1 MFQLLS
7 AGGVLVWPILLC
19 SVFGLAIVME
29 RLSVLR
35 RRRVVP
41 PFLLD
46 EVRDLLGREIS
57 AERIQELRQNS
68 PLGEVFAA
76 GLHNPSRDRSVLKE
90 TLEEAGRHV
99 VQRLSKNLNALSTI
113 AAITPLMGLLGT
125 VIGMIKVFAAIH
137 TFGSGEVEV
146 LSSGIAEALITTAAG
161 LSVGIPCLVLHQFL
175 RSRVNKLAMDL
186 EQQSL
191 LLLDLLDQ
199 TRNPS
204 A

>member
-1 MFQLLS
+1 M
-7 AGGVLVWPILLC
+7 WPILLC
-19 SVFGLAIVME
+19 SVLGLAIAIE
-29 RLSVLR
+29 RSSVLR
-35 RRRVVP
+35 RRRVAP

-46 EVRDLLGREIS
+46 EVRDLLGSAQIS
-57 AERIQELRQNS
+57 PERLHALRRQS

-76 GLHNPSRDRSVLKE
+76 GLHNPSRDRAVLKE

-99 VQRLSKNLNALSTI
+99 VQRLSKNLNALNTI
-113 AAITPLMGLLGT
+113 AAVTPLMGLLGT
-125 VIGMIKVFAAIH
+125 VIGMIRVFAAIH

-175 RSRVNKLAMDL
+175 RSRVNALAMDL

-191 LLLDLLDQ
+191 LLLDLLDR
-199 TRNPS
+199 TRNPQN
-204 A
+204 

>member
-1 MFQLLS
+1 MFQLIQ
-7 AGGVLVWPILLC
+7 AGGVLMWPILFC
-19 SVFGLAIVME
+19 SVLGLAIALE
-29 RLSVLR
+29 RFGVLR

-46 EVRDLLGREIS
+46 EVRDLLGGAVSPAQIY
-57 AERIQELRQNS
+57 ALRQHS

-76 GLHNPSRDRSVLKE
+76 GLHNPSYDRAVLKE

-99 VQRLSKNLNALSTI
+99 VQRLSRNLNALNTI
-113 AAITPLMGLLGT
+113 AAVTPLMGLLGT

-146 LSSGIAEALITTAAG
+146 LSSGIAEALLTTAAG
-161 LSVGIPCLVLHQFL
+161 LGVGIPCLVLHQFL
-175 RSRVNKLAMDL
+175 RSRVNALAMDL

-199 TRNPS
+199 TRNPV